1 MNEEDVIC
9 LQSQISRLVL
19 KVRSQDIIISK
30 LTELINNG
38 VEIDKNLFGLIKQ
51 LQDAIYPE

>member
-19 KVRSQDIIISK
+19 KVRNQDIIINK
-30 LTELINNG
+30 LVQMLDNS
-38 VEIDKNLFGLIKQ
+38 VQLDKILFERIKQ
-51 LQDAIYPE
+51 LQDAM